1 MSNGNFTNLNATGN
15 VTARGFVS
23 AVGAVIGGSVASRG
37 QISAVGDVVAAGGIS
52 AVGNVAGRFIVG
64 NGAFLTG
71 VVSTS
76 APSNVANTVSG
87 NAQPNVT
94 TVGTLLTLSVFG
106 LTRAANIAAGGN
118 VIAQGNVAARNL
130 LSSGAVSA
138 LGNVTGAYVLGNG
151 AFITGVVAATATQA
165 ATVTASAQSN
175 ITSVGVLNSL
185 SVFGTTSTFNLAARG
200 AVQAT
205 GNVTGAYLF
214 GNGAF
219 LTGITG
225 GGGSSTVAVTVSG
238 NAQPNITSV
247 GNLTSLSVVGTIR
260 AGNIVGNG
268 AGITGIA
275 GSTPARATVSVST
288 GPVAS
293 GASVNVTATGYKGYA
308 LYSIQTSTAAWVT
321 VYSSIGSRAADATR
335 PQTVDPV
342 PGSGVIAEVVTPGA
356 STQLFTPAAIGF
368 SSEATPSTDV
378 QLKVVNNSAGQADVV
393 VTLTLLKM
401 EN

>member
-23 AVGAVIGGSVASRG
+23 ALGAVIGSSVATTGRITGASASVTG
-37 QISAVGDVVAAGGIS
+37 TISAA
-52 AVGNVAGRFIVG
+52 GNVSGQFIIG

-94 TVGTLLTLSVFG
+94 TVGTLLNLSVFG

-118 VIAQGNVAARNL
+118 VIAQGNVAGRNL
-130 LSSGAVSA
+130 LTSGTVSA
-138 LGNVTGAYVLGNG
+138 LGNVTGAFILGNG
-151 AFITGVVAATATQA
+151 QFLSGVTATTAAQA
-165 ATVTASAQSN
+165 ATVTSSAQPA
-175 ITSVGVLNSL
+175 ITSVGTLNSL
-185 SVFGTTSTFNLAARG
+185 SVFGTTTTFNLTAGG
-200 AVQAT
+200 AVRAAGNIT
-205 GNVTGAYLF
+205 GNYLF

-219 LTGITG
+219 LTGITS

-247 GNLTSLSVVGTIR
+247 GTLSTLSVTGTIR

-293 GASVNVTATGYKGYA
+293 GASVNVTAVGYRGYA
-308 LYSIQTSTAAWVT
+308 LYAIQTSTAAWVT
-321 VYSSIGSRAADATR
+321 VYSSVGSRTADATR

-342 PGSGVIAEVVTPGA
+342 PGSGVVAEVVTPGA
-356 STQLFTPAAIGF
+356 STQLFTPAAVGF
-368 SSEATPSTDV
+368 SSEATPSTDI
-378 QLKVVNNSAGQADVV
+378 QLKVVNNSAGQANVV